1 MKIQKK
7 TILPLVL
14 LLLIHISELIM
25 DSIHF
30 FYYCDEVFS
39 ILFVLLILYYFFTKK
54 ELREYNK
61 KRKIII
67 SCIIVFIIG
76 IISNLIF
83 GMQSQ
88 IFAVMLDIVA
98 NFKMPVCLIGY
109 SLILDKDSAKE
120 IINFISPITK

>member
-39 ILFVLLILYYFFTKK
+39 ILFVLLILYYYFTKK
-54 ELREYNK
+54 VN
-61 KRKIII
+61 
-67 SCIIVFIIG
+67 
-76 IISNLIF
+76 
-83 GMQSQ
+83 
-88 IFAVMLDIVA
+88 
-98 NFKMPVCLIGY
+98 
-109 SLILDKDSAKE
+109 
-120 IINFISPITK
+120 